1 MILWLASYPK
11 SGNTLLRSILTS
23 LIYTED
29 GNVDFGKLL
38 YITNFPAAHFYEK
51 FNTKY
56 DNINDVYKY
65 SLQIQKKINE
75 EKKLK
80 IFKTHSSRC
89 IVNEHPFTDD
99 QNTIGAIYIVRDP
112 RDVLVSSSVYFN
124 ISFEETKNTMFK
136 KESIIT
142 NVEENKP
149 ISSLVGSWSDHYNSW
164 VKYNKNTLLIKY
176 ENLILNKELEIFRI
190 INFIN
195 GFKKF
200 HIPEQK
206 IKNVINSSSFYNM
219 SNMEKKGLFKEN
231 SKDKNG
237 NPIRFFNNGKIGT
250 WKENVD
256 EKITKNI
263 EKIFYNEMLEL
274 GYIE

>member
-38 YITNFPAAHFYEK
+38 YIENFPAARYYEK

-56 DNINDVYKY
+56 ENINDVYKS
-65 SLQIQKKINE
+65 SLQIQKKINK

-89 IVNEHPFTDD
+89 IVNEHPFTDN
-99 QNTIGAIYIVRDP
+99 QNTIGTIYVVRDP

-136 KESIIT
+136 KELIIT
-142 NVEENKP
+142 NVEGNKP
-149 ISSLVGSWSDHYNSW
+149 ISSLVSSWSDHYNSW
-164 VKYNKNTLLIKY
+164 VKYNKNILLIKY

-237 NPIRFFNNGKIGT
+237 NPIRFFNNGKIGN

-256 EKITKNI
+256 EKIIKNI